1 MLKFISANKS
11 EDLARMFTM
20 CQRIEKGLEPL
31 RTEFGDF
38 VKNKG
43 LEAVAN
49 SVAQNPVADPKAL
62 LNLFPNISYNNF
74 ENSTK

>member
-1 MLKFISANKS
+1 
-11 EDLARMFTM
+11 MFTM

-49 SVAQNPVADPKAL
+49 SVAQNPVADPKAP
-62 LNLFPNISYNNF
+62 LNIDFPNDLSEIGPRKTV
-74 ENSTK
+74 NSTI